1 MKGKAMQ
8 TTILS
13 PDSLEAEQQAVS
25 MLDREISVSS
35 HTRQKFPTVL
45 EPPVAFGLS
54 PEFQE
59 LDIIAAGLGIVWYL
73 DNDIFTVRR

>member
-1 MKGKAMQ
+1 MQ
-8 TTILS
+8 TTILC
-13 PDSLEAEQQAVS
+13 PGTLEAEQQAVS

-35 HTRQKFPTVL
+35 HTRQKFPIVS

-54 PEFQE
+54 PEFQDLE
-59 LDIIAAGLGIVWYL
+59 ITAAGLGIVWYL